1 MLNAR
6 TMKPWTASGSPGA
19 AAKSA
24 NPQRVTAVQMMMANC
39 RSVLVSCEIILP
51 SPLSSAVWRPV
62 LTWGLLPAT
71 HFTCSIRYNSPGG
84 NRELPGEAFRLPRS
98 VAPPA
103 RAAGS
108 RLEQIRVGWD
118 RQRRSTDPVTLRYPF
133 EVDLIH
139 VVRRRRAAVPPDNDP
154 I

>member
-1 MLNAR
+1 MSTR
-6 TMKPWTASGSPGA
+6 TDT
-19 AAKSA
+19 
-24 NPQRVTAVQMMMANC
+24 
-39 RSVLVSCEIILP
+39 
-51 SPLSSAVWRPV
+51 
-62 LTWGLLPAT
+62 LLPYT
-71 HFTCSIRYNSPGG
+71 TLFRS
-84 NRELPGEAFRLPRS
+84 RERPGEAFRLTRS

-133 EVDLIH
+133 EVDRIH

-154 I
+154 IKRCATRPVTSDHPALSSPGTS